1 MRRRGRLRRL
11 NRTAGTARSSV
22 RRSCRTILTCLRRL
36 NDSHRLDIC
45 RRKIHLFTDEGFE
58 TIVGPNDAST
68 DEVAN
73 GEGQRTPI
81 LLLANSTSSELRNAA
96 TIEVVANQLRD
107 GVEVEGLTH
116 DICDE
121 PGSLQE
127 ECLIF
132 LVRSALGTEVRQD
145 VLPDG
150 VVVHVD
156 RLQGIDRL
164 TLKLGERELPERRK
178 HDVST
183 LIGAKIATQ
192 LVGS

>member
-11 NRTAGTARSSV
+11 NRAAGTARSSV
-22 RRSCRTILTCLRRL
+22 RRSCGTILTCLRRL

-45 RRKIHLFTDEGFE
+45 RRKIHLFANEGFE
-58 TIVGPNDAST
+58 TIIGSNDAST

-116 DICDE
+116 DVCDE
-121 PGSLQE
+121 P
-127 ECLIF
+127 
-132 LVRSALGTEVRQD
+132 T
-145 VLPDG
+145 
-150 VVVHVD
+150 
-156 RLQGIDRL
+156 
-164 TLKLGERELPERRK
+164 
-178 HDVST
+178 ST
-183 LIGAKIATQ
+183 AC
-192 LVGS
+192 